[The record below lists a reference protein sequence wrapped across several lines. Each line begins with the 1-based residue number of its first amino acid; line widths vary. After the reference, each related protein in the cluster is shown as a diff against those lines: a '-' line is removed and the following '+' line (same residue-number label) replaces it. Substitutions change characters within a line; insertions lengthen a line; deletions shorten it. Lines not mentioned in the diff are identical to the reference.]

1 MTEQQTNGK
10 EERER
15 CGEKKRRKREGGAV
29 RDRQSLG

>member
-15 CGEKKRRKREGGAV
+15 GAVRREGGGAV
-29 RDRQSLG
+29 RDRQSWG